1 MKHSVHLFGLL
12 AFVILLGLSISRAS
26 ADDNIF
32 PPAPAA
38 ASSISFDGRGFLVHG
53 KRTFIVSGG
62 MEYARI
68 PHQLWRDRLL
78 RMKRDGFNCVE
89 VYTFWDFHEPRPG
102 QFDFSGDHDLD
113 AFLKLAHSLGL
124 YAICRVGPYYCAEWD
139 SGGFPVWLRFV
150 PNLGVR
156 ENNPAF
162 LAAVDRFWDHLMP
175 IVAANQINHGGSVIL
190 VQLENEHLDG
200 GGTDLPNAYFV
211 HLRDKAVALG
221 LQVPYFFSGLHHGGD
236 PAGNHPWSS
245 AGRTSPWM
253 TTEFWSVNFDRYN
266 QTEADADTYERRT
279 WKVLAYGGNGLNIYM
294 LHGGTNFGY
303 TNNDEDAA
311 SYDYGSAIG
320 QAGDLRPTYYR
331 FKRAA
336 LFAQSFASVL
346 ENSDNATDA
355 YQHAATNPDVHIT
368 ARTSPSGTI
377 LFLDNPGKSA
387 VKTQVKEADGSLF
400 PSAGPLTLTPGQIAP
415 IIRDF
420 PLLPGVTLERSTPLL
435 GIQHN
440 GSTTTLVA
448 YAAPRPVNASD
459 GDAAELRFRLT
470 VPVTEN
476 HGGTLKG
483 NLLTVQEPAT
493 GGSAVQSS
501 FQVGGQTI
509 RVLTMP
515 SELSDRTWFVDSSVV
530 VGPSYVGDM
539 AAVSG
544 KLGMTTES
552 KTGSPPSRT
561 ALVFGTGSQSETTLL
576 PAFESAQLPNAPAL
590 SPWQALPGD
599 AEAASS
605 YPDTSWLQ
613 SQNAPAMGA
622 DSDASAYAWYRTAV
636 SVPAAGAYTLKF
648 TDGGDWASVFINGRH
663 SASAPIKEGVPVTLP
678 AGRSQIA
685 VLAAHYGRPKE
696 FGHMGPIDTLDAK
709 GLLGPVVLD
718 KGNIAGTAL
727 TAWRVQANADADHAA
742 PPADTVGAGWTD
754 GTAGP
759 DIFAGRRGYAWYVTT
774 LPQSSGTHH
783 RLHFE
788 NVDDSATVFLNG
800 KQVASHQGWG
810 QPFDAPLDAAWI
822 PAGPNTLAVLVQNAD
837 GGGGV
842 QGAVTLQ
849 VLTAGDEIAVTNW
862 KMHGGIAEPAALT
875 GWKAGAATTANGS
888 PAYFRMTFRG
898 GLPAATGPHPILRVT
913 TTGLSRGFI
922 WLNGHNLGRYP
933 EKIPVNGLYLPEP
946 WLNSGVNTLVVF
958 DEEGH
963 APSDVSLTVEQAA
976 SRFVVPMTEK

>member
-1 MKHSVHLFGLL
+1 MNNILKTALAALL
-12 AFVILLGLSISRAS
+12 LLGISGAAS
-26 ADDNIF
+26 ANDDLF

-38 ASSISFDGRGFLVHG
+38 ASAINFDGRGFLVHG
-53 KRTFIVSGG
+53 KRTFIMSGG
-62 MEYARI
+62 MEYARV

-78 RMKRDGFNCVE
+78 RLKRDGFNCVE
-89 VYTFWDFHEPRPG
+89 VYTFWDFHEPHPG

-113 AFLKLAHSLGL
+113 AFLKLVHSLGL

-211 HLRDKAVALG
+211 HLRDKAVSLG

-266 QTEADADTYERRT
+266 QTEANADTYERRI
-279 WKVLAYGGNGLNIYM
+279 WKILAYGGNGLNIYM
-294 LHGGTNFGY
+294 LHGGSNFGY

-336 LFAQSFASVL
+336 LFAQSFAPIL
-346 ENSDNATDA
+346 ENSDNATET
-355 YQHAATNPDVHIT
+355 YQSAATNPDVHIT

-400 PSAGPLTLTPGQIAP
+400 PSAGPLTLAPGQIAP
-415 IIRDF
+415 IVRDF
-420 PLLPGVTLERSTPLL
+420 PLLPGVTLERATPLL

-440 GSTTTLVA
+440 GSMTTIV
-448 YAAPRPVNASD
+448 SD
-459 GDAAELRFRLT
+459 GTLGDTAELRFRVT
-470 VPVTEN
+470 SPVTHN
-476 HGGTLKG
+476 HGFVVHG
-483 NLLTVQEPAT
+483 NVVTASDLVGKNEVTEL
-493 GGSAVQSS
+493 S
-501 FQVGGQTI
+501 FRAGGQTV
-509 RVLTMP
+509 RF
-515 SELSDRTWFVDSSVV
+515 LSVSKDASDHAWFVGDSVV
-530 VGPSYVGDM
+530 VGPEYVGDT
-539 AAVSG
+539 ATQNG
-544 KLGMTTES
+544 K
-552 KTGSPPSRT
+552 
-561 ALVFGTGSQSETTLL
+561 TTLL
-576 PAFESAQLPNAPAL
+576 TESRDGHPSTGLIYSPKASL
-590 SPWQALPGD
+590 SPLYPQPGSFALDAHGPFPEAKYIPVLSAWQMLPGD
-599 AEAASS
+599 AEAAPS

-622 DSDASAYAWYRTAV
+622 DGDASAYAWYRTAV

-648 TDGGDWASVFINGRH
+648 TDGGDWASVFVNGRH

-727 TAWRVQANADADHAA
+727 TAWHVQANADADHAA
-742 PPADTVGAGWTD
+742 PPADTAGAGWTD

-774 LPQSSGTHH
+774 LPQSSGAHH

-810 QPFDAPLDAAWI
+810 QPFDAPLDAAWT
-822 PAGPNTLAVLVQNAD
+822 PTGPNTLAVLVQNTG

-849 VLTAGDEIAVTNW
+849 ALAAGDEIAVTNW
-862 KMHGGIAEPAALT
+862 KMHGGIAEPPTLT
-875 GWKAGAATTANGS
+875 GWKAGAAATANGA

-913 TTGLSRGFI
+913 TAGLSRGFV

-933 EKIPVNGLYLPEP
+933 EKIPINGLYLPEP
-946 WLNSGVNTLVVF
+946 WLNAGVNTLVIF

-963 APSDVSLTVEQAA
+963 APSDVTLTVEQAA